1 MQAYLTIHILA
12 YFQNDWKY
20 LVVVE
25 KYQKNENFLTPALK
39 KKTKNKNFTGDF
51 QSEMFFR
58 KLCNC
63 HRNCVEQTQM
73 IRAVLIQPNPDIDI
87 FTLIF
92 RSSRL

>member
-39 KKTKNKNFTGDF
+39 KKQKIKTLLVISNLKCSLENFATVIG
-51 QSEMFFR
+51 
-58 KLCNC
+58 
-63 HRNCVEQTQM
+63 
-73 IRAVLIQPNPDIDI
+73 IA
-87 FTLIF
+87 
-92 RSSRL
+92 